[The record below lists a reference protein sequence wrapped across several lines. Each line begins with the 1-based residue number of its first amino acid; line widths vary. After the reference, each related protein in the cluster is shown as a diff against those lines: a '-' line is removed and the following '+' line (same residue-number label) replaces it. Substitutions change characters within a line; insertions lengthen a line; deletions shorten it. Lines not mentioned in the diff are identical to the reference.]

1 MWESV
6 GSCFKY
12 VLLTWL
18 WLSKK
23 FWHYVFPKNYI
34 WKHFCDQLCSILH
47 SNSCFIVSLFFASFT
62 DQLLHIEFSL
72 YYLNFLSYIFFP
84 APCITP
90 FFKMSHYMNIFNL
103 SYPPSVHFF
112 YFLPHL
118 LPYFISLPP
127 SLLSDFWL
135 SNKSF
140 SPLEG
145 AWSTLTWSLWP
156 RNTSSFLHMVGSLTE
171 IFTSALAQWGQH
183 LSSCHTLDKFY
194 ALQKCYNTMRDS
206 FVFDGVDLIRE
217 CVLHKEYQ
225 HTS

>member
-1 MWESV
+1 MFH
-6 GSCFKY
+6 CFI
-12 VLLTWL
+12 
-18 WLSKK
+18 
-23 FWHYVFPKNYI
+23 F
-34 WKHFCDQLCSILH
+34 LCFLHRPAFAHWIFSIL
-47 SNSCFIVSLFFASFT
+47 F
-62 DQLLHIEFSL
+62 EFSL
-72 YYLNFLSYIFFP
+72 IYFFP

-112 YFLPHL
+112 CFLPHL

-194 ALQKCYNTMRDS
+194 ALQKCHNTMRDS

-217 CVLHKEYQ
+217 RVLHKEYQ